1 MIGRTAL
8 VTGGSRGIGRAI
20 VKRFE
25 ELGAHV
31 LAPSRAELDLRDG
44 SGIEAFV
51 RAMKEPVD
59 ILVNDAG
66 INPLSPFDRIA
77 DADLE
82 EVLAVNLV
90 APLRLC
96 RALAPGMA
104 ARGYGRIVNIS
115 SIWSVVAKPGRGAYA
130 IAKSGLNGLTR
141 SLAVE
146 FAPRNVLVNAVAP
159 GFVATEMTHQNNP
172 PAQLAALIEQ
182 LPIGRMGD
190 PNEIAE
196 VVAFFASSRNSF
208 ATGQVLVCDGGYTC
222 L

>member
-20 VKRFE
+20 VERFE
-25 ELGAHV
+25 ELGARV

-44 SGIEAFV
+44 AAIEAF
-51 RAMKEPVD
+51 AASLGEPVD
-59 ILVNDAG
+59 ILVNNAG
-66 INPLSPFDRIA
+66 TNPLSTFDGIA

-82 EVLAVNLV
+82 EVLAVNLI

-96 RALAPGMA
+96 RALAPEMA
-104 ARGYGRIVNIS
+104 GRNYGRIVNIS

-159 GFVATEMTHQNNP
+159 GFVATEMTYQNNSP
-172 PAQLAALIEQ
+172 DQLAVLTKQ
-182 LPIGRMGD
+182 LPIGRLGD
-190 PNEIAE
+190 ADEIAE
-196 VVAFFASSRNSF
+196 VVAFLASSRSSF
-208 ATGQVLVCDGGYTC
+208 ATGQIFVCDGGYTC